1 MSILPDSSLASHED
15 LQCHW
20 SDSRPSINDLITP
33 RTNCGDGNQVGL
45 AQINECCL
53 QNYLDT
59 PVPSKA
65 KALSLR
71 ELVRSLAQFYPFT

>member
-1 MSILPDSSLASHED
+1 MSTLPDSSLASHED

-20 SDSRPSINDLITP
+20 SDSRPSITDLITP
-33 RTNCGDGNQVGL
+33 RTHCGDGSHVGL
-45 AQINECCL
+45 AQTNECCL
-53 QNYLDT
+53 QVCLDT

-71 ELVRSLAQFYPFT
+71 ELVRSQCSF